1 MKKNQSLNKAKLERE
16 RKKKVASVSL
26 QNDNYRLL
34 VKAHSTE
41 DKRVVRTKPN
51 ISPNAAPVAQRHSS
65 SCFPALALAH
75 QELKDTLG
83 RCIPD
88 C

>member
-16 RKKKVASVSL
+16 RKKKVASISL

-51 ISPNAAPVAQRHSS
+51 ISPNAASVAQRHSS